1 MTRVKEMLA
10 AGVNVAFG
18 SDDVMDPWFPLGT
31 GNPLQVAHAG
41 VLGAQLTGQD
51 EIAETVEMVSSRGAT
66 VMGLGEQYGLAVG
79 RPASFVVLPASSRVD
94 AVRRQTPP
102 RWVVARGRVVAER
115 DLSPVRLDWGGQR
128 HDVDFVRAG
137 DGAPWRE
144 ARVVGSRG
152 MAEPDVGTDAPC
164 PAEPLT

>member
-1 MTRVKEMLA
+1 
-10 AGVNVAFG
+10 
-18 SDDVMDPWFPLGT
+18 
-31 GNPLQVAHAG
+31 
-41 VLGAQLTGQD
+41 
-51 EIAETVEMVSSRGAT
+51 
-66 VMGLGEQYGLAVG
+66 MGLGEQYGLAVG